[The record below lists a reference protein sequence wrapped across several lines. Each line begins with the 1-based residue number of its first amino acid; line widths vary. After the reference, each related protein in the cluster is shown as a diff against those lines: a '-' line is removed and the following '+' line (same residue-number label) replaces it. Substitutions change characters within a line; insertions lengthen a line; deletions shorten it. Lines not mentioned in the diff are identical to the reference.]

1 MKILIHVDGGLIQ
14 SVFADGEAVAA
25 DITVAIVDYDVEGTN
40 GDVRK
45 DPWGDDCLL
54 WRAPLEACSHY
65 AEGLFAMLEEPDRAG
80 SGEDDQ

>member
-25 DITVAIVDYDVEGTN
+25 DITVAIVDYDVAGTTC
-40 GDVRK
+40 DVRK

-54 WRAPLEACSHY
+54 WSAPLEACSHY
-65 AEGLFAMLEEPDRAG
+65 AEGLFAMLEVP
-80 SGEDDQ
+80 